1 MFNQT
6 ACRLFPQAVL
16 IFIKMK
22 RFTLYLTLF
31 VCFTLYTNCSLK
43 HKWRTNQ
50 KESISRKKQEHIRHS
65 ITSERM
71 LIDTGFQYTYAQLK
85 NYRLWTLSGNVH
97 IQADGSLQ
105 SDHAILQTW
114 HSETD
119 SLENYYAKTAYVSD
133 NEEDQYVLEDAT
145 ELNRNMRHKEKR
157 KANTNWWWLVLLVL
171 LPLGVLIT
179 RRGRLLS
186 R

>member
-105 SDHAILQTW
+105 SDQAVIQTW
-114 HSETD
+114 HSEAD
-119 SLENYYAKTAYVSD
+119 SQQTTSLKITNENQRLEERSIK
-133 NEEDQYVLEDAT
+133 EESIT
-145 ELNRNMRHKEKR
+145 LNKKSTQKEKR
-157 KANTNWWWLVLLVL
+157 KFTTNLWWMVLL
-171 LPLGVLIT
+171 LIPVGFWIF
-179 RRGRLLS
+179 RRRWL
-186 R
+186 